1 MAEENILEQL
11 YKISARIDKGERTE
25 VAVLGKTYYVGDTK
39 KHVLDKILQVQF
51 NAKYYNSSNKR
62 KSLKKRLRYINS
74 SDARVAS
81 YLLLN
86 SLSYIPLL
94 HAIHW
99 RWLNRTKTSETINAI
114 IEAGMNNNENAFFLK
129 SSVSAQTILMTRM
142 QMIKVEPE

>member
-25 VAVLGKTYYVGDTK
+25 VTVLGKTYSVGDTK

-51 NAKYYNSSNKR
+51 NAKYYNASNNR
-62 KSLKKRLRYINS
+62 NSLKKRLRYINS

-99 RWLNRTKTSETINAI
+99 RWLNRVKTSETLNAI

-142 QMIKVEPE
+142 QMIKVEQE

>member
-1 MAEENILEQL
+1 MNEENILEQL
-11 YKISARIDKGERTE
+11 YKISARIDKGEKVKVT
-25 VAVLGKTYYVGDTK
+25 VLGKTYRIGDTK

-51 NAKYYNSSNKR
+51 NAKYYKSNGSLKG
-62 KSLKKRLRYINS
+62 LKKRLRYINT

-86 SLSYIPLL
+86 SLSYIPFL
-94 HAIHW
+94 HELHW
-99 RWLNRTKTSETINAI
+99 RWLNRTKTSETLNAI

-142 QMIKVEPE
+142 QMIKVEQE

>member
-142 QMIKVEPE
+142 QMIKVEQE

>member
-25 VAVLGKTYYVGDTK
+25 VTVLGKTYSVGDTK

-51 NAKYYNSSNKR
+51 NAKYYNASNKR
-62 KSLKKRLRYINS
+62 HSLKKRLRYINS

-99 RWLNRTKTSETINAI
+99 RWLNRVKTSETLNAI

-142 QMIKVEPE
+142 QMIKVEQE